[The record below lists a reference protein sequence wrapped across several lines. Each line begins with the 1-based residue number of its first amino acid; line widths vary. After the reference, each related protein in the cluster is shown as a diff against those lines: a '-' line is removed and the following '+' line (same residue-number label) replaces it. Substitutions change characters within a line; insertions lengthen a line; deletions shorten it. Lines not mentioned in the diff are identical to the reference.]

1 MAEWSKALDLGSNLR
16 AQVRILP
23 MFGWIREAEPAP
35 IWYHTWDYLQFDK
48 VVWAVLP
55 RLILSELSM
64 IVVVA
69 LSSSLDVAAI
79 ELEMKTPLNYNSE
92 LIMVGISNMVSGLTG
107 GYTGSYIFSQTI
119 FSLRAGIGER
129 LAGFVLAAVQLTVIV
144 TPFPILTYVPN
155 FFYGSLLSMIC
166 IDLMYEWLWDFR
178 TKATIAEYII
188 GLSTFG
194 LINLLGV
201 EYGIISGV
209 FVYIFCRQIGINVGE
224 LKTVY
229 NETEEEKNPTSDQ
242 DSAVGGLSF

>member
-1 MAEWSKALDLGSNLR
+1 
-16 AQVRILP
+16 
-23 MFGWIREAEPAP
+23 
-35 IWYHTWDYLQFDK
+35 
-48 VVWAVLP
+48 
-55 RLILSELSM
+55 M

-209 FVYIFCRQIGINVGE
+209 FVYIFCRQIPNSTFSLSGC
-224 LKTVY
+224 LKQSPLLPSPPSLSTSSSQSSFLLHHLDNKIIHQLIDNPNPIKNAKHAY
-229 NETEEEKNPTSDQ
+229 NIPYSNIIDWNQKDEANMMQTQSQ
-242 DSAVGGLSF
+242 DMISVQIQVRI